1 MYHYQ
6 IIKAMETTRKIMV
19 SYGTLSRLADA
30 VGCSE
35 PTARKALRFE
45 ENTLN
50 ADEHAL
56 ANKIRYNAVKNF
68 GGVDTGVADVKVV
81 ENVWTWDYP
90 NGARLAI
97 NFKSGAVSITF
108 NGRVT
113 DCADSIPTSDIYD
126 WQLKAENLK

>member
-1 MYHYQ
+1 
-6 IIKAMETTRKIMV
+6 MV

-56 ANKIRYNAVKNF
+56 ANKIRYNAVTHF
-68 GGVDTGVADVKVV
+68 GGIDTGAADVKVV
-81 ENVWTWDYP
+81 GDVWAWDYS

-97 NFKSGAVSITF
+97 NFKTGFVSLTF
-108 NGRVT
+108 AGRVI
-113 DCADSIPTSDIYD
+113 DAADSIPTAQIYN
-126 WQLKAENLK
+126 WQLKAENLKAA

>member
-1 MYHYQ
+1 
-6 IIKAMETTRKIMV
+6 METTRKIMV
-19 SYGTLSRLADA
+19 SYGTLSKLADA

-56 ANKIRYNAVKNF
+56 ANKIRYTAVKNF
-68 GGVDTGVADVKVV
+68 GGVDTGAADAKVSGD
-81 ENVWTWDYP
+81 VWCWDYP

-97 NFKSGAVSITF
+97 NIKSGFVTITF
-108 NGRVT
+108 NGKVI
-113 DCADSIPTSDIYD
+113 DCADNIPTSSIYD

>member
-1 MYHYQ
+1 
-6 IIKAMETTRKIMV
+6 METTNRKIILPF
-19 SYGTLSRLADA
+19 GAAQRLAEA
-30 VGCSE
+30 LGVSQ

-56 ANKIRYNAVKNF
+56 ANKIRYNAVKHF
-68 GGVDTGVADVKVV
+68 GGVDTGAADAKVSGD
-81 ENVWTWDYP
+81 VWCWDYP

-97 NFKSGAVSITF
+97 NIKTGFVTITF
-108 NGRVT
+108 KGKVI
-113 DCADSIPTSDIYD
+113 DCADNIPTSSIYD

>member
-1 MYHYQ
+1 
-6 IIKAMETTRKIMV
+6 METTRKIMV

-68 GGVDTGVADVKVV
+68 GGVDTGAADVKVV
-81 ENVWTWDYP
+81 ENVWAWDYP

-97 NFKSGAVSITF
+97 NFKTGFVTITF
-108 NGRVT
+108 KGEVI
-113 DCADSIPTSDIYD
+113 DSAENIPTSSIYD

>member
-1 MYHYQ
+1 
-6 IIKAMETTRKIMV
+6 MEKTKREIRLPFGASQKLGEALSV
-19 SYGTLSRLADA
+19 SQ
-30 VGCSE
+30 
-35 PTARKALRFE
+35 PTVRKALRFE

-68 GGVDTGVADVKVV
+68 GGVDTGAADVKVV
-81 ENVWTWDYP
+81 ENVWAWDYP

-97 NFKSGAVSITF
+97 NIKSGFVTITLK
-108 NGRVT
+108 GKVI
-113 DCADSIPTSDIYD
+113 DSAENIPTSSIYD

>member
-1 MYHYQ
+1 
-6 IIKAMETTRKIMV
+6 MV

-56 ANKIRYNAVKNF
+56 ANKIRYTAVKNF
-68 GGVDTGVADVKVV
+68 GGVDTGAADVKVV
-81 ENVWTWDYP
+81 ENVWAWDYP

-97 NFKSGAVSITF
+97 NFKSGFVTITF

-113 DCADSIPTSDIYD
+113 DSADSIPTNSIYD
-126 WQLKAENLK
+126 WQLKAGNLK

>member
-1 MYHYQ
+1 
-6 IIKAMETTRKIMV
+6 METTRKIMV

>member
-1 MYHYQ
+1 
-6 IIKAMETTRKIMV
+6 MEKTKREIRLPFGASQKLGEALSV
-19 SYGTLSRLADA
+19 SQ
-30 VGCSE
+30 

-56 ANKIRYNAVKNF
+56 ANKIRYTAVKNF
-68 GGVDTGVADVKVV
+68 GGVDTGAADVKVV
-81 ENVWTWDYP
+81 ENVWAWDYP

-97 NFKSGAVSITF
+97 NFKTGFVTITF
-108 NGRVT
+108 NGKVI
-113 DCADSIPTSDIYD
+113 DCADNIPTSSIYD